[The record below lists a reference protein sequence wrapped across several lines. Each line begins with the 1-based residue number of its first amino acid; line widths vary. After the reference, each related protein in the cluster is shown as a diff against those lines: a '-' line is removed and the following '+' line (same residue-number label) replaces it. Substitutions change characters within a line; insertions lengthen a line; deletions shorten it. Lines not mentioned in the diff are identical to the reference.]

1 MIWAGCP
8 AESCRLGIDFINYS
22 GKEGRR
28 LALKK
33 SISKSIRISEEVF
46 GYIDNVPGK
55 GFNEKLENIILEA
68 KAEEP
73 KRKKKLADLEQ
84 QVERERRSLYRLL
97 EQRRDLD
104 EFFRI
109 FLRLRKDLEAMSES
123 LGRVLQNN
131 DTEPEPIDDD

>member
-1 MIWAGCP
+1 M
-8 AESCRLGIDFINYS
+8 
-22 GKEGRR
+22 
-28 LALKK
+28 ALKK

-55 GFNEKLENIILEA
+55 GFNEKLENIILTA

-73 KRKKKLADLEQ
+73 KREKNLADLEQ

-104 EFFRI
+104 EFFRV
-109 FLRLRKDLEAMSES
+109 FVRLRRDLEHMNES
-123 LGRVLQNN
+123 LGRVLQDN
-131 DTEPEPIDDD
+131 DADPEPVDDD